1 MFASLNVL
9 KELQKH
15 YETNP
20 KDPLKGIIWHTQGSG
35 KTALTYHLTKLIR
48 DFFSPLN
55 KKTKFYFIVDR
66 LDLLEQAKNE
76 FLKRGLC
83 AHEAEN
89 KEDLSQKLKSS
100 SVFEN
105 PQGNDE
111 IIVVNIQKFKAPNEE
126 KSPNEDL
133 SDSAPKE
140 IVSKTELQEAA
151 KDNHDLQRVFI
162 IDEAHRSYDPKGC
175 FYANLIECDKTAI
188 KIALTGTPL
197 LEDNAQ
203 DKATKNTFGDYLHTY
218 SYAESIKDRHTLK
231 LQLEIIEKSYKEK
244 LQAIYR
250 LLQESIT
257 IEDIEV
263 KKETIFNHER
273 YIKEML
279 FYIIRDLLFFRLGN
293 NDENLKAM
301 VVCFS
306 SKQAKLANLL
316 FNEVQEKV
324 LQENPNL
331 KILKKLQSSL
341 ILHNEQEVKEKIYSF
356 KHEDTDIV
364 FVFNM
369 LLTGFDLPSL
379 KRLYI
384 HRELKDHN
392 LLQALARVNRSYNNM
407 SFGYLIDF
415 VGIKEN
421 YDKTTDDYLKE
432 LNQFNQSDSNIK
444 DNLKDMFAD
453 RKTLEKDIKNAYD
466 DLFNYPIDDIEGMTS
481 AIVSMSEMNELLKV
495 SRAINT
501 LKERYNLIR
510 TSNDEKIL
518 SLKEKMDIEKISK
531 ISSMLH
537 KKAKQLHALKNINEP
552 KNPNDLIVLED
563 LIALLDFKIE
573 FKESKELHF
582 KEREEISAKQKQAK
596 EMLEK
601 IPDQQDKEIQK
612 FYKDFNK
619 DEKEDFFITLTDKR
633 LPKLAYDELLS
644 YLFEKHFN
652 DNDLHLKLDIIFNRI
667 SSNNAELFNTTSTDK
682 TTIALFESISP
693 YVNEESKRANFT
705 RVLLD
710 KLKKFNFKQA
720 FLNLQNQQGYD
731 FFAPIFEYLIKD
743 YNNNSGGKYAEYY
756 TPLSIASIIAKL
768 LIDEPT
774 QSVKIYD
781 PSAGTGTLLM
791 ALAHQIGTD
800 SCTLYA
806 QDISQKSLRMLKL
819 NLILN
824 DLTHSLKNAI
834 EGNTLTNPYH
844 SKECKGKMDYIV
856 SNPPFKLDFS
866 NEHAEISQNK
876 NDFFLGVPNIPK
888 NDKSKMPI
896 YTLFFQHCLNML
908 SNKGKGAIIVPTGFI
923 SAKSGIENKIVRH
936 LVDEKLVYGVVCM
949 PSQVFANT
957 STNVSIIFFQKTP
970 SAKEVV
976 LIDASKLGEEYT
988 ENKNK
993 KTRLRT
999 SDIDLILETFNN
1011 KTPKADFCAL
1021 VSFDEITEKNYSLN
1035 PGQYFI
1041 IEDTSE
1047 KISQAEFENLMQQY
1061 SSELTSLFDES
1072 QSLQQEILETLKGVR
1087 FE

>member
-15 YETNP
+15 YGTNP

-76 FLKRGLC
+76 FSKRGLC
-83 AHEAEN
+83 VHEAEN
-89 KEDLSQKLKSS
+89 KEDLSQKLKNS

-126 KSPNEDL
+126 KAPNEDP
-133 SDSAPKE
+133 SSAPKE
-140 IVSKTELQEAA
+140 IISKTELQEAT
-151 KDNHDLQRVFI
+151 KDSHDLQRVFI

-175 FYANLIECDKTAI
+175 FYANLIECDKTAV

-203 DKATKNTFGDYLHTY
+203 DKATKNTFGNYLHTY

-231 LQLEIIEKSYKEK
+231 LQLESIETSYKEK

-257 IEDIEV
+257 IEDVEV
-263 KKETIFNHER
+263 KKEFIFNDEK
-273 YIKEML
+273 YIKVML
-279 FYIIRDLLFFRLGN
+279 SYIVRDLLEFRRGN

-306 SKQAKLANLL
+306 SAQAKLANLF

-331 KILKKLQSSL
+331 RILRKLQSSL
-341 ILHNEQEVKEKIYSF
+341 ILHDEQEVKEKIYSF
-356 KHEDTDIV
+356 KHGNTDIV

-415 VGIKEN
+415 VGIQEN
-421 YDKTTDDYLKE
+421 FDKTTDDYLKE

-453 RKTLEKDIKNAYD
+453 REVLEKDIKNAYD
-466 DLFNYPIDDIEGMTS
+466 DLFDYPIDDIEGMTS

-495 SRAINT
+495 SHAINT

-510 TSNDEKIL
+510 TSSDEKIL
-518 SLKEKMDIEKISK
+518 SLKEKMDIEKIHK

-582 KEREEISAKQKQAK
+582 KEKEEISAKQKQAK

-601 IPDQQDKEIQK
+601 NPDQQDKEIQK
-612 FYKDFNK
+612 ISKELSKLIQEPLTNHNFDGISHSYSVIISQLKQYKEQTTN
-619 DEKEDFFITLTDKR
+619 
-633 LPKLAYDELLS
+633 LLS
-644 YLFEKHFN
+644 KYNNDRAYVITHKH
-652 DNDLHLKLDIIFNRI
+652 LHDRLMEENISKGIFTLLSALKKALDERI
-667 SSNNAELFNTTSTDK
+667 S
-682 TTIALFESISP
+682 
-693 YVNEESKRANFT
+693 KR
-705 RVLLD
+705 
-710 KLKKFNFKQA
+710 
-720 FLNLQNQQGYD
+720 
-731 FFAPIFEYLIKD
+731 
-743 YNNNSGGKYAEYY
+743 
-756 TPLSIASIIAKL
+756 
-768 LIDEPT
+768 
-774 QSVKIYD
+774 
-781 PSAGTGTLLM
+781 
-791 ALAHQIGTD
+791 
-800 SCTLYA
+800 
-806 QDISQKSLRMLKL
+806 
-819 NLILN
+819 
-824 DLTHSLKNAI
+824 
-834 EGNTLTNPYH
+834 
-844 SKECKGKMDYIV
+844 
-856 SNPPFKLDFS
+856 
-866 NEHAEISQNK
+866 
-876 NDFFLGVPNIPK
+876 
-888 NDKSKMPI
+888 
-896 YTLFFQHCLNML
+896 
-908 SNKGKGAIIVPTGFI
+908 
-923 SAKSGIENKIVRH
+923 
-936 LVDEKLVYGVVCM
+936 
-949 PSQVFANT
+949 
-957 STNVSIIFFQKTP
+957 
-970 SAKEVV
+970 
-976 LIDASKLGEEYT
+976 
-988 ENKNK
+988 
-993 KTRLRT
+993 
-999 SDIDLILETFNN
+999 
-1011 KTPKADFCAL
+1011 
-1021 VSFDEITEKNYSLN
+1021 
-1035 PGQYFI
+1035 
-1041 IEDTSE
+1041 
-1047 KISQAEFENLMQQY
+1047 
-1061 SSELTSLFDES
+1061 
-1072 QSLQQEILETLKGVR
+1072 QEILNEETTLKTAIKIELRDAFKENPLLKR
-1087 FE
+1087 FTKRNRIYRSNPF

>member
-83 AHEAEN
+83 VHEAEN

-100 SVFEN
+100 SVFEG

-126 KSPNEDL
+126 KAPNEDP

-140 IVSKTELQEAA
+140 IISKTELQEAT

-203 DKATKNTFGDYLHTY
+203 DKATKNTFGNYLHTY
-218 SYAESIKDRHTLK
+218 SYTESIKDRHTLK

-244 LQAIYR
+244 LQEIYR

-263 KKETIFNHER
+263 KKGTIFNHEK
-273 YIKEML
+273 YIKAML
-279 FYIIRDLLFFRLGN
+279 YYIIRDLLNFRRVN

-306 SKQAKLANLL
+306 SKQAKLANCL

-331 KILKKLQSSL
+331 RILNKLQSSL
-341 ILHNEQEVKEKIYSF
+341 ILHDEQEVKEKIHSF

-432 LNQFNQSDSNIK
+432 LNRFNQSDSNIK

-453 RKTLEKDIKNAYD
+453 RNILEKDIKNAYD
-466 DLFNYPIDDIEGMTS
+466 DLFNYPIDDIEAMTS
-481 AIVSMSEMNELLKV
+481 AIVSISEMNELLKV
-495 SRAINT
+495 SHAINT

-537 KKAKQLHALKNINEP
+537 QKAKQLHALKNINEP

-573 FKESKELHF
+573 FKERKELRF
-582 KEREEISAKQKQAK
+582 KEQEEISAKQKQAK
-596 EMLEK
+596 EVLEK
-601 IPDQQDKEIQK
+601 IPDKQDKEIQK
-612 FYKDFNK
+612 ISKELSKLIQEPLTNHNFDGISHSYDAIISQLKQHKEQTTNLLNK
-619 DEKEDFFITLTDKR
+619 YNNDRAYVITHKR
-633 LPKLAYDELLS
+633 LHDRLMEENISKGIFTLLS
-644 YLFEKHFN
+644 A
-652 DNDLHLKLDIIFNRI
+652 LKKALDARIFKRQEI
-667 SSNNAELFNTTSTDK
+667 L
-682 TTIALFESISP
+682 
-693 YVNEESKRANFT
+693 NEE
-705 RVLLD
+705 
-710 KLKKFNFKQA
+710 
-720 FLNLQNQQGYD
+720 
-731 FFAPIFEYLIKD
+731 
-743 YNNNSGGKYAEYY
+743 YY
-756 TPLSIASIIAKL
+756 
-768 LIDEPT
+768 
-774 QSVKIYD
+774 
-781 PSAGTGTLLM
+781 
-791 ALAHQIGTD
+791 
-800 SCTLYA
+800 
-806 QDISQKSLRMLKL
+806 
-819 NLILN
+819 
-824 DLTHSLKNAI
+824 LKNAI
-834 EGNTLTNPYH
+834 KAELNDAFKKDPSLKDLE
-844 SKECKGKMDYIV
+844 KEKELIV
-856 SNPPFKLDFS
+856 
-866 NEHAEISQNK
+866 Q
-876 NDFFLGVPNIPK
+876 
-888 NDKSKMPI
+888 
-896 YTLFFQHCLNML
+896 TLFN
-908 SNKGKGAIIVPTGFI
+908 
-923 SAKSGIENKIVRH
+923 
-936 LVDEKLVYGVVCM
+936 
-949 PSQVFANT
+949 
-957 STNVSIIFFQKTP
+957 
-970 SAKEVV
+970 
-976 LIDASKLGEEYT
+976 
-988 ENKNK
+988 
-993 KTRLRT
+993 
-999 SDIDLILETFNN
+999 
-1011 KTPKADFCAL
+1011 
-1021 VSFDEITEKNYSLN
+1021 
-1035 PGQYFI
+1035 
-1041 IEDTSE
+1041 
-1047 KISQAEFENLMQQY
+1047 
-1061 SSELTSLFDES
+1061 ELTQNHHQGNSHA
-1072 QSLQQEILETLKGVR
+1072 Q
-1087 FE
+1087 

>member
-66 LDLLEQAKNE
+66 LDLLEQAKSE

-126 KSPNEDL
+126 KSPNEDP
-133 SDSAPKE
+133 SSAPKE
-140 IVSKTELQEAA
+140 IISKTELQESIQ
-151 KDNHDLQRVFI
+151 NSHDLQRVFI

-203 DKATKNTFGDYLHTY
+203 DKATKNTFGNYLHTY
-218 SYAESIKDRHTLK
+218 SYTESIKDKHTLK
-231 LQLEIIEKSYKEK
+231 LQLESIETSYKEK
-244 LQAIYR
+244 LQEIYR

-263 KKETIFNHER
+263 KKETIFNDEK
-273 YIKEML
+273 YINAML
-279 FYIIRDLLFFRLGN
+279 SYIIRDLLKFRQLHDN
-293 NDENLKAM
+293 ERLKAM

-306 SKQAKLANLL
+306 SKQARLANLL

-331 KILKKLQSSL
+331 RILNKLKSSL
-341 ILHNEQEVKEKIYSF
+341 ILHNEQEVKEKIHSF

-415 VGIKEN
+415 VGIQEN
-421 YDKTTDDYLKE
+421 FDKTTDDYLKE
-432 LNQFNQSDSNIK
+432 LNRFNQSNANSDSNIK
-444 DNLKDMFAD
+444 DIFAD
-453 RKTLEKDIKNAYD
+453 RKILEEDIKNAYD
-466 DLFNYPIDDIEGMTS
+466 DLFNYPIDNIEDMTS
-481 AIVSMSEMNELLKV
+481 TIVSMSAMNELLKV

-518 SLKEKMDIEKISK
+518 SLKEKMDIEKINK

-537 KKAKQLHALKNINEP
+537 KKAKHLHALKNINEP
-552 KNPNDLIVLED
+552 KNPNDLIILED

-573 FKESKELHF
+573 FKERKELRF
-582 KEREEISAKQKQAK
+582 KEQEEISAKQKQAK
-596 EMLEK
+596 EILEK

-612 FYKDFNK
+612 FYKDFSKLLQTPATSQNFEEISHSYDAIISQLK
-619 DEKEDFFITLTDKR
+619 QHKEQTTHLLKKYDNALSYAITHKR
-633 LPKLAYDELLS
+633 LHKRLMEQNIYNPAGIFTLLS
-644 YLFEKHFN
+644 A
-652 DNDLHLKLDIIFNRI
+652 LKSAIDARIFKRQEI
-667 SSNNAELFNTTSTDK
+667 L
-682 TTIALFESISP
+682 
-693 YVNEESKRANFT
+693 NEE
-705 RVLLD
+705 
-710 KLKKFNFKQA
+710 
-720 FLNLQNQQGYD
+720 
-731 FFAPIFEYLIKD
+731 
-743 YNNNSGGKYAEYY
+743 YY
-756 TPLSIASIIAKL
+756 
-768 LIDEPT
+768 
-774 QSVKIYD
+774 
-781 PSAGTGTLLM
+781 
-791 ALAHQIGTD
+791 
-800 SCTLYA
+800 
-806 QDISQKSLRMLKL
+806 
-819 NLILN
+819 
-824 DLTHSLKNAI
+824 LKNAI
-834 EGNTLTNPYH
+834 KIELNDAFKKDPSLKDLE
-844 SKECKGKMDYIV
+844 KEKELI
-856 SNPPFKLDFS
+856 
-866 NEHAEISQNK
+866 IQ
-876 NDFFLGVPNIPK
+876 
-888 NDKSKMPI
+888 
-896 YTLFFQHCLNML
+896 TLFN
-908 SNKGKGAIIVPTGFI
+908 
-923 SAKSGIENKIVRH
+923 
-936 LVDEKLVYGVVCM
+936 
-949 PSQVFANT
+949 
-957 STNVSIIFFQKTP
+957 
-970 SAKEVV
+970 
-976 LIDASKLGEEYT
+976 
-988 ENKNK
+988 
-993 KTRLRT
+993 
-999 SDIDLILETFNN
+999 
-1011 KTPKADFCAL
+1011 
-1021 VSFDEITEKNYSLN
+1021 
-1035 PGQYFI
+1035 
-1041 IEDTSE
+1041 
-1047 KISQAEFENLMQQY
+1047 
-1061 SSELTSLFDES
+1061 ELTQNHHQGNSHA
-1072 QSLQQEILETLKGVR
+1072 
-1087 FE
+1087 

>member
-1 MFASLNVL
+1 ENHQNHQNHRSLEEIQKRVLKEFNLKDTDTLESPKDTPTNSLLTSFCSHKRLCFILKYGISFLKEKSEFKKHLWRYAQMFASLNVL

-15 YETNP
+15 YRTDLNP

-35 KTALTYHLTKLIR
+35 KTALTYHLTKLIK

-83 AHEAEN
+83 VHEAEN

-126 KSPNEDL
+126 KAPNEDL
-133 SDSAPKE
+133 SNSAPKE
-140 IVSKTELQEAA
+140 IISKTELQEAT

-175 FYANLIECDKTAI
+175 FYANLIECDKTAV

-203 DKATKNTFGDYLHTY
+203 DKATRNTFGNYLHTY
-218 SYAESIKDRHTLK
+218 SYTESIKDRHTLK

-244 LQAIYR
+244 LQKIYR

-279 FYIIRDLLFFRLGN
+279 FYIIRDLLNFRRVN

-306 SKQAKLANLL
+306 SAQAKLANLL

-331 KILKKLQSSL
+331 KILNKLQSSL
-341 ILHNEQEVKEKIYSF
+341 ILHDEQEVKEKIYSF
-356 KHEDTDIV
+356 KHGNTDIV

-415 VGIKEN
+415 VGIQEN
-421 YDKTTDDYLKE
+421 FDKTTDDYLKE
-432 LNQFNQSDSNIK
+432 LNRFNQSDSNIK

-453 RKTLEKDIKNAYD
+453 RNILEKDIKNAYD
-466 DLFNYPIDDIEGMTS
+466 DLFNYPIDDIEAMTS
-481 AIVSMSEMNELLKV
+481 AIVSISEMSELLKV

-518 SLKEKMDIEKISK
+518 SLKEKIDIEKISK

-552 KNPNDLIVLED
+552 KNPNDLMILED

-573 FKESKELHF
+573 FKECKELHF
-582 KEREEISAKQKQAK
+582 KEKEEISAKYKQAK

-601 IPDQQDKEIQK
+601 IPDKQDKEIQK
-612 FYKDFNK
+612 ISKELSKLLQEPLTNDNFDGISHSYDAIISQLKQHKEQTTHLLNK
-619 DEKEDFFITLTDKR
+619 
-633 LPKLAYDELLS
+633 Y
-644 YLFEKHFN
+644 
-652 DNDLHLKLDIIFNRI
+652 DNDLSYAITHKRLHKRLMEENISKGIFTLLIALKKALDERI
-667 SSNNAELFNTTSTDK
+667 S
-682 TTIALFESISP
+682 
-693 YVNEESKRANFT
+693 KR
-705 RVLLD
+705 
-710 KLKKFNFKQA
+710 
-720 FLNLQNQQGYD
+720 
-731 FFAPIFEYLIKD
+731 
-743 YNNNSGGKYAEYY
+743 
-756 TPLSIASIIAKL
+756 
-768 LIDEPT
+768 
-774 QSVKIYD
+774 
-781 PSAGTGTLLM
+781 
-791 ALAHQIGTD
+791 
-800 SCTLYA
+800 
-806 QDISQKSLRMLKL
+806 
-819 NLILN
+819 
-824 DLTHSLKNAI
+824 
-834 EGNTLTNPYH
+834 
-844 SKECKGKMDYIV
+844 
-856 SNPPFKLDFS
+856 
-866 NEHAEISQNK
+866 
-876 NDFFLGVPNIPK
+876 
-888 NDKSKMPI
+888 
-896 YTLFFQHCLNML
+896 
-908 SNKGKGAIIVPTGFI
+908 
-923 SAKSGIENKIVRH
+923 
-936 LVDEKLVYGVVCM
+936 
-949 PSQVFANT
+949 
-957 STNVSIIFFQKTP
+957 
-970 SAKEVV
+970 
-976 LIDASKLGEEYT
+976 
-988 ENKNK
+988 
-993 KTRLRT
+993 
-999 SDIDLILETFNN
+999 
-1011 KTPKADFCAL
+1011 
-1021 VSFDEITEKNYSLN
+1021 
-1035 PGQYFI
+1035 
-1041 IEDTSE
+1041 
-1047 KISQAEFENLMQQY
+1047 
-1061 SSELTSLFDES
+1061 
-1072 QSLQQEILETLKGVR
+1072 QEILNEETTLKTAIKAELRNAFKENPSLKDLEKEKEFIAQTLFNELTQNHHQGNLHA
-1087 FE
+1087 

>member
-1 MFASLNVL
+1 ENHQNHRSLEEIQKRVLNEFNLKDTDTPKSSEDTPTNPLLTSFCSHKRLCFILKYGISFLQEKSEFKKHIWRYAQMFASLNVL

-83 AHEAEN
+83 VHEAEN
-89 KEDLSQKLKSS
+89 KEDLSQKLRNS
-100 SVFEN
+100 SVFEG

-111 IIVVNIQKFKAPNEE
+111 IIVVNIQKFKSPNEE
-126 KSPNEDL
+126 KAPNEDP
-133 SDSAPKE
+133 SNSAPKE
-140 IVSKTELQEAA
+140 IVSKTELQESIQ
-151 KDNHDLQRVFI
+151 NSRNLQRVFI

-175 FYANLIECDKTAI
+175 FCANLIECDKTAV

-203 DKATKNTFGDYLHTY
+203 DKATKNTFGNYLHTY
-218 SYAESIKDRHTLK
+218 SYAESIKDRHTLE

-279 FYIIRDLLFFRLGN
+279 YYIIRDLLNFRRVN

-306 SKQAKLANLL
+306 SAQAKLANLF

-331 KILKKLQSSL
+331 RILRKLQSSL
-341 ILHNEQEVKEKIYSF
+341 ILHDEQEVKEKIYSF

-369 LLTGFDLPSL
+369 LLTGFDLPNL

-466 DLFNYPIDDIEGMTS
+466 DLFNYPIDDIEAMTS
-481 AIVSMSEMNELLKV
+481 AIVNISTMNELVKV

-510 TSNDEKIL
+510 TSSDKKIL

-563 LIALLDFKIE
+563 LIALLDFKIK
-573 FKESKELHF
+573 FKESKELRF
-582 KEREEISAKQKQAK
+582 KEKEEISAKYKQAK

-601 IPDQQDKEIQK
+601 IPDKQDKEIQK
-612 FYKDFNK
+612 ISKELSKLIQEPLTNHNFDGISHSYSAIISQLKQHKDQTTNLLNK
-619 DEKEDFFITLTDKR
+619 YNNDRAYVITHKR
-633 LPKLAYDELLS
+633 LHNRLMEENISKGIFTLLS
-644 YLFEKHFN
+644 A
-652 DNDLHLKLDIIFNRI
+652 LKKALDERI
-667 SSNNAELFNTTSTDK
+667 S
-682 TTIALFESISP
+682 
-693 YVNEESKRANFT
+693 KR
-705 RVLLD
+705 
-710 KLKKFNFKQA
+710 
-720 FLNLQNQQGYD
+720 
-731 FFAPIFEYLIKD
+731 
-743 YNNNSGGKYAEYY
+743 
-756 TPLSIASIIAKL
+756 
-768 LIDEPT
+768 
-774 QSVKIYD
+774 
-781 PSAGTGTLLM
+781 
-791 ALAHQIGTD
+791 
-800 SCTLYA
+800 
-806 QDISQKSLRMLKL
+806 
-819 NLILN
+819 
-824 DLTHSLKNAI
+824 
-834 EGNTLTNPYH
+834 
-844 SKECKGKMDYIV
+844 
-856 SNPPFKLDFS
+856 
-866 NEHAEISQNK
+866 
-876 NDFFLGVPNIPK
+876 
-888 NDKSKMPI
+888 
-896 YTLFFQHCLNML
+896 
-908 SNKGKGAIIVPTGFI
+908 
-923 SAKSGIENKIVRH
+923 
-936 LVDEKLVYGVVCM
+936 
-949 PSQVFANT
+949 
-957 STNVSIIFFQKTP
+957 
-970 SAKEVV
+970 
-976 LIDASKLGEEYT
+976 
-988 ENKNK
+988 
-993 KTRLRT
+993 
-999 SDIDLILETFNN
+999 
-1011 KTPKADFCAL
+1011 
-1021 VSFDEITEKNYSLN
+1021 
-1035 PGQYFI
+1035 
-1041 IEDTSE
+1041 
-1047 KISQAEFENLMQQY
+1047 
-1061 SSELTSLFDES
+1061 
-1072 QSLQQEILETLKGVR
+1072 QEILNEEDTLKTAIKIELRNAFNKNPSLKDLQKEKEFITQTLFNELTQNHHQGNLHA
-1087 FE
+1087 

>member
-1 MFASLNVL
+1 MFAILNVL

-76 FLKRGLC
+76 FSKRGLC
-83 AHEAEN
+83 VHEAEN
-89 KEDLSQKLKSS
+89 KEDLSQKLKNSR
-100 SVFEN
+100 VFEGS
-105 PQGNDE
+105 QGNDE

-126 KSPNEDL
+126 KAPNEDP
-133 SDSAPKE
+133 SDSMPKE
-140 IVSKTELQEAA
+140 IISKTELQEAA
-151 KDNHDLQRVFI
+151 KDSHDLQRVFI

-175 FYANLIECDKTAI
+175 FYANLIECDKTAV

-203 DKATKNTFGDYLHTY
+203 DKATKKTFGNYLHTY

-279 FYIIRDLLFFRLGN
+279 YYIIRDLLFFRLGN

-306 SKQAKLANLL
+306 SPQAKLANLL

-331 KILKKLQSSL
+331 RILKKLQSSL
-341 ILHNEQEVKEKIYSF
+341 ILHDEQEVKEKIYSF
-356 KHEDTDIV
+356 KHKDTDIV

-432 LNQFNQSDSNIK
+432 LNQFNQSDFNIK

-453 RKTLEKDIKNAYD
+453 REVLEKDIKNAYD
-466 DLFNYPIDDIEGMTS
+466 DLFDYPIDDVEGMTS
-481 AIVSMSEMNELLKV
+481 AIVSISGMNELLKV
-495 SRAINT
+495 SHAINT

-510 TSNDEKIL
+510 TSSDEKIL
-518 SLKEKMDIEKISK
+518 SLKEKMDIEKIHK
-531 ISSMLH
+531 ISSMLG

-573 FKESKELHF
+573 FKERKELRF
-582 KEREEISAKQKQAK
+582 KEKEEISTKYKQAK

-612 FYKDFNK
+612 IYKELSKLIQEPLTNHNFDGISHSYSAIISQLEQHKEQTTNLLNK
-619 DEKEDFFITLTDKR
+619 YNNDRAYVITHKR
-633 LPKLAYDELLS
+633 LHNRLMEENISKGIFTLLS
-644 YLFEKHFN
+644 
-652 DNDLHLKLDIIFNRI
+652 
-667 SSNNAELFNTTSTDK
+667 T
-682 TTIALFESISP
+682 
-693 YVNEESKRANFT
+693 
-705 RVLLD
+705 
-710 KLKKFNFKQA
+710 LKKALDARIFK
-720 FLNLQNQQGYD
+720 
-731 FFAPIFEYLIKD
+731 
-743 YNNNSGGKYAEYY
+743 
-756 TPLSIASIIAKL
+756 
-768 LIDEPT
+768 
-774 QSVKIYD
+774 
-781 PSAGTGTLLM
+781 
-791 ALAHQIGTD
+791 
-800 SCTLYA
+800 
-806 QDISQKSLRMLKL
+806 R
-819 NLILN
+819 
-824 DLTHSLKNAI
+824 
-834 EGNTLTNPYH
+834 
-844 SKECKGKMDYIV
+844 
-856 SNPPFKLDFS
+856 
-866 NEHAEISQNK
+866 
-876 NDFFLGVPNIPK
+876 
-888 NDKSKMPI
+888 
-896 YTLFFQHCLNML
+896 
-908 SNKGKGAIIVPTGFI
+908 
-923 SAKSGIENKIVRH
+923 
-936 LVDEKLVYGVVCM
+936 
-949 PSQVFANT
+949 
-957 STNVSIIFFQKTP
+957 
-970 SAKEVV
+970 
-976 LIDASKLGEEYT
+976 
-988 ENKNK
+988 
-993 KTRLRT
+993 
-999 SDIDLILETFNN
+999 
-1011 KTPKADFCAL
+1011 
-1021 VSFDEITEKNYSLN
+1021 
-1035 PGQYFI
+1035 
-1041 IEDTSE
+1041 
-1047 KISQAEFENLMQQY
+1047 
-1061 SSELTSLFDES
+1061 
-1072 QSLQQEILETLKGVR
+1072 QEILNEEDTLKTAIKVELRDAFKENPSLKDLQKEEKFIAQTLFNELTQNHHQGNLNA
-1087 FE
+1087 

>member
-1 MFASLNVL
+1 ITPPPPENDQSHQNYQNHRSLEEIQKRVLKEFNLKDTDTPKSPKDTPTNSLLTSFCSHKRLCFILKYGISFLKEKSEFKKHIWRYAQMFASLNVL

-48 DFFSPLN
+48 DFFSQSNLN

-76 FLKRGLC
+76 FSKRGLC
-83 AHEAEN
+83 VHEAEN
-89 KEDLSQKLKSS
+89 KEDLSQKLKNSR
-100 SVFEN
+100 VFEG

-126 KSPNEDL
+126 KAPNEDP
-133 SDSAPKE
+133 SSAPKE
-140 IVSKTELQEAA
+140 IISKTELQEAT

-203 DKATKNTFGDYLHTY
+203 DKATKKTFGNYLHTY

-244 LQAIYR
+244 LQEIYR

-257 IEDIEV
+257 IEDTEI
-263 KKETIFNHER
+263 KKEFIFNDEK

-279 FYIIRDLLFFRLGN
+279 YYIIRDLLFFRLGN

-306 SKQAKLANLL
+306 SDQAKLANLF

-331 KILKKLQSSL
+331 RILKKLQSSL
-341 ILHNEQEVKEKIYSF
+341 ILHDEQEVKEKIYSF
-356 KHEDTDIV
+356 KHENTDIV

-369 LLTGFDLPSL
+369 LLTGFDLPNL

-392 LLQALARVNRSYNNM
+392 LLQALARVNRSYKNM

-453 RKTLEKDIKNAYD
+453 RKVLEKDIKNAYD
-466 DLFNYPIDDIEGMTS
+466 DLFNYPINDIEAMTS
-481 AIVSMSEMNELLKV
+481 AIVGISGMNELLKV
-495 SRAINT
+495 SHAINT

-531 ISSMLH
+531 ISSMLS

-573 FKESKELHF
+573 FKESKELRF
-582 KEREEISAKQKQAK
+582 KEKEEISAKYKQAK

-601 IPDQQDKEIQK
+601 IPDKQDKEVQKISKDLSKLIQEPLTNHNFDGISHSYSVIISQLQQHK
-612 FYKDFNK
+612 EQTTNLLNK
-619 DEKEDFFITLTDKR
+619 YNNDRAYVITHKR
-633 LPKLAYDELLS
+633 LHNRFMEENISKGIFTLLS
-644 YLFEKHFN
+644 A
-652 DNDLHLKLDIIFNRI
+652 LKKALDERI
-667 SSNNAELFNTTSTDK
+667 S
-682 TTIALFESISP
+682 
-693 YVNEESKRANFT
+693 KR
-705 RVLLD
+705 
-710 KLKKFNFKQA
+710 
-720 FLNLQNQQGYD
+720 
-731 FFAPIFEYLIKD
+731 
-743 YNNNSGGKYAEYY
+743 
-756 TPLSIASIIAKL
+756 
-768 LIDEPT
+768 
-774 QSVKIYD
+774 
-781 PSAGTGTLLM
+781 
-791 ALAHQIGTD
+791 
-800 SCTLYA
+800 
-806 QDISQKSLRMLKL
+806 
-819 NLILN
+819 
-824 DLTHSLKNAI
+824 
-834 EGNTLTNPYH
+834 
-844 SKECKGKMDYIV
+844 
-856 SNPPFKLDFS
+856 
-866 NEHAEISQNK
+866 
-876 NDFFLGVPNIPK
+876 
-888 NDKSKMPI
+888 
-896 YTLFFQHCLNML
+896 
-908 SNKGKGAIIVPTGFI
+908 
-923 SAKSGIENKIVRH
+923 
-936 LVDEKLVYGVVCM
+936 
-949 PSQVFANT
+949 
-957 STNVSIIFFQKTP
+957 
-970 SAKEVV
+970 
-976 LIDASKLGEEYT
+976 
-988 ENKNK
+988 
-993 KTRLRT
+993 
-999 SDIDLILETFNN
+999 
-1011 KTPKADFCAL
+1011 
-1021 VSFDEITEKNYSLN
+1021 
-1035 PGQYFI
+1035 
-1041 IEDTSE
+1041 
-1047 KISQAEFENLMQQY
+1047 
-1061 SSELTSLFDES
+1061 
-1072 QSLQQEILETLKGVR
+1072 QEILNEETTLKTAIKVELRDAFKEYPSLKDLQKETEFITQTLFNELTQNHHQGNLNA
-1087 FE
+1087 

>member
-66 LDLLEQAKNE
+66 LDLLEQAKSE
-76 FLKRGLC
+76 FSKRGLC
-83 AHEAEN
+83 VHEAKD

-100 SVFEN
+100 SVFDGH
-105 PQGNDE
+105 QGNDE

-126 KSPNEDL
+126 KAPNEDP
-133 SDSAPKE
+133 SNSAPKE
-140 IVSKTELQEAA
+140 IVSKTELQEAT
-151 KDNHDLQRVFI
+151 KDSHDLQRVFI

-203 DKATKNTFGDYLHTY
+203 DKATKKTFGNYLHTY
-218 SYAESIKDRHTLK
+218 SCAESIKDRHTLK

-244 LQAIYR
+244 LQAIFR

-257 IEDIEV
+257 IENTEV

-273 YIKEML
+273 YIKAML
-279 FYIIRDLLFFRLGN
+279 YYIIRDLLNFRRVN

-306 SKQAKLANLL
+306 SAQAKLANLL

-331 KILKKLQSSL
+331 RILNKLQSSL
-341 ILHNEQEVKEKIYSF
+341 ILHDEQEVKEKIYSF
-356 KHEDTDIV
+356 KHENTDIV

-392 LLQALARVNRSYNNM
+392 LLQALARVNRPYHNM

-453 RKTLEKDIKNAYD
+453 RKVLEKDIKNAYD
-466 DLFNYPIDDIEGMTS
+466 DLFNYPIDDVEAMTS
-481 AIVSMSEMNELLKV
+481 AIVNISAMNELLKV

-510 TSNDEKIL
+510 ASNDEKIL

-531 ISSMLH
+531 ISSMLG

-552 KNPNDLIVLED
+552 KNPNDLMILED

-582 KEREEISAKQKQAK
+582 KEQEEISAKYKQAK
-596 EMLEK
+596 EILEK
-601 IPDQQDKEIQK
+601 IPDKQDKEIQK
-612 FYKDFNK
+612 IS
-619 DEKEDFFITLTDKR
+619 KELSKLIQEPLTNDNFDGISHSYSAIISQLQQHK
-633 LPKLAYDELLS
+633 EQTTNLLS
-644 YLFEKHFN
+644 KY
-652 DNDLHLKLDIIFNRI
+652 DNDLSYAITHKRLHNRLMEENISKGIF
-667 SSNNAELFNTTSTDK
+667 T
-682 TTIALFESISP
+682 
-693 YVNEESKRANFT
+693 
-705 RVLLD
+705 LLSA
-710 KLKKFNFKQA
+710 LKKALDERIFK
-720 FLNLQNQQGYD
+720 
-731 FFAPIFEYLIKD
+731 
-743 YNNNSGGKYAEYY
+743 
-756 TPLSIASIIAKL
+756 
-768 LIDEPT
+768 
-774 QSVKIYD
+774 
-781 PSAGTGTLLM
+781 
-791 ALAHQIGTD
+791 
-800 SCTLYA
+800 
-806 QDISQKSLRMLKL
+806 R
-819 NLILN
+819 
-824 DLTHSLKNAI
+824 
-834 EGNTLTNPYH
+834 
-844 SKECKGKMDYIV
+844 
-856 SNPPFKLDFS
+856 
-866 NEHAEISQNK
+866 
-876 NDFFLGVPNIPK
+876 
-888 NDKSKMPI
+888 
-896 YTLFFQHCLNML
+896 
-908 SNKGKGAIIVPTGFI
+908 
-923 SAKSGIENKIVRH
+923 
-936 LVDEKLVYGVVCM
+936 
-949 PSQVFANT
+949 
-957 STNVSIIFFQKTP
+957 
-970 SAKEVV
+970 
-976 LIDASKLGEEYT
+976 
-988 ENKNK
+988 
-993 KTRLRT
+993 
-999 SDIDLILETFNN
+999 
-1011 KTPKADFCAL
+1011 
-1021 VSFDEITEKNYSLN
+1021 
-1035 PGQYFI
+1035 
-1041 IEDTSE
+1041 
-1047 KISQAEFENLMQQY
+1047 
-1061 SSELTSLFDES
+1061 
-1072 QSLQQEILETLKGVR
+1072 QEILNEETTLKTAIKVELRDAFKEYPLLKDLKKETEFITQTLFNELTQNHHQGNLNA
-1087 FE
+1087 

>member
-83 AHEAEN
+83 VHEAEN
-89 KEDLSQKLKSS
+89 KEHLSQKLKSS

-111 IIVVNIQKFKAPNEE
+111 IIVVNIQKFKAPNEDP
-126 KSPNEDL
+126 S
-133 SDSAPKE
+133 SAPKE
-140 IVSKTELQEAA
+140 IISKTELQEAT
-151 KDNHDLQRVFI
+151 KDSHDLQRVFI

-203 DKATKNTFGDYLHTY
+203 DKATKNTFGNYLHTY
-218 SYAESIKDRHTLK
+218 SYTESIKDGHTLK
-231 LQLEIIEKSYKEK
+231 LQLESIETSYKEK
-244 LQAIYR
+244 LQEIYR

-263 KKETIFNHER
+263 KKEFIFNHER

-279 FYIIRDLLFFRLGN
+279 YYIIRDLLNFRRGN
-293 NDENLKAM
+293 NDEHLKAM

-306 SKQAKLANLL
+306 SAQAKLANCL

-341 ILHNEQEVKEKIYSF
+341 ILHDEQEVKEKIYSF

-369 LLTGFDLPSL
+369 LLTGFDLPNL

-432 LNQFNQSDSNIK
+432 LNRFNQSDSNIK

-453 RKTLEKDIKNAYD
+453 RETLEKDIKNAYN
-466 DLFNYPIDDIEGMTS
+466 DLFNYPIDNIEGMTS
-481 AIVSMSEMNELLKV
+481 AIVNISRMNELLKV
-495 SRAINT
+495 SYAINT

-531 ISSMLH
+531 ISSMLY
-537 KKAKQLHALKNINEP
+537 KKAKHLHALKNINEP
-552 KNPNDLIVLED
+552 KNPNDLIILED

-573 FKESKELHF
+573 FKESKELRF
-582 KEREEISAKQKQAK
+582 KEKEEISAKYKQAK

-601 IPDQQDKEIQK
+601 IPDKQDKEIQK
-612 FYKDFNK
+612 FYKDFSKLLQTPATSQNFEEISHSYDAIISQLKQHDQQTTNLLNK
-619 DEKEDFFITLTDKR
+619 YGDNALAYAITHKR
-633 LPKLAYDELLS
+633 LHKRLMEENISDPVGIFTILSALKSAIDE
-644 YLFEKHFN
+644 H
-652 DNDLHLKLDIIFNRI
+652 I
-667 SSNNAELFNTTSTDK
+667 
-682 TTIALFESISP
+682 
-693 YVNEESKRANFT
+693 SKRQEN
-705 RVLLD
+705 
-710 KLKKFNFKQA
+710 
-720 FLNLQNQQGYD
+720 
-731 FFAPIFEYLIKD
+731 
-743 YNNNSGGKYAEYY
+743 
-756 TPLSIASIIAKL
+756 
-768 LIDEPT
+768 
-774 QSVKIYD
+774 
-781 PSAGTGTLLM
+781 
-791 ALAHQIGTD
+791 
-800 SCTLYA
+800 
-806 QDISQKSLRMLKL
+806 
-819 NLILN
+819 LN
-824 DLTHSLKNAI
+824 DENFLKAAIKEELKNAFK
-834 EGNTLTNPYH
+834 ENP
-844 SKECKGKMDYIV
+844 SLKDLEKEKEFI
-856 SNPPFKLDFS
+856 
-866 NEHAEISQNK
+866 AQ
-876 NDFFLGVPNIPK
+876 
-888 NDKSKMPI
+888 
-896 YTLFFQHCLNML
+896 TLFN
-908 SNKGKGAIIVPTGFI
+908 
-923 SAKSGIENKIVRH
+923 
-936 LVDEKLVYGVVCM
+936 
-949 PSQVFANT
+949 
-957 STNVSIIFFQKTP
+957 
-970 SAKEVV
+970 
-976 LIDASKLGEEYT
+976 
-988 ENKNK
+988 
-993 KTRLRT
+993 
-999 SDIDLILETFNN
+999 
-1011 KTPKADFCAL
+1011 
-1021 VSFDEITEKNYSLN
+1021 
-1035 PGQYFI
+1035 
-1041 IEDTSE
+1041 
-1047 KISQAEFENLMQQY
+1047 
-1061 SSELTSLFDES
+1061 ELTQNHHQGNLHA
-1072 QSLQQEILETLKGVR
+1072 
-1087 FE
+1087 

>member
-48 DFFSPLN
+48 DFFSQSNLN

-76 FLKRGLC
+76 FSKRGLC
-83 AHEAEN
+83 VHEAEN
-89 KEDLSQKLKSS
+89 KEDLSQKLKNSR
-100 SVFEN
+100 VFEG

-111 IIVVNIQKFKAPNEE
+111 IIVVNIQKFKSPNEE
-126 KSPNEDL
+126 KAPNEDP
-133 SDSAPKE
+133 SSAPKE
-140 IVSKTELQEAA
+140 IISKTELQEAT
-151 KDNHDLQRVFI
+151 KDSHDLQRVFI

-175 FYANLIECDKTAI
+175 FYANLIECDKTAV

-203 DKATKNTFGDYLHTY
+203 DKATKKTFGGYLHTY

-263 KKETIFNHER
+263 KKEPIFNHER

-279 FYIIRDLLFFRLGN
+279 SYIIRDLLNFRRVN

-306 SKQAKLANLL
+306 STQAKLSNRL

-331 KILKKLQSSL
+331 RILKKLQSSL
-341 ILHNEQEVKEKIYSF
+341 ILHDEKEVEKSIDSF

-369 LLTGFDLPSL
+369 LLTGFDLPNL

-392 LLQALARVNRSYNNM
+392 LLQALARVNRPYNNM

-432 LNQFNQSDSNIK
+432 LNQFNQSDFNIK

-453 RKTLEKDIKNAYD
+453 REVLEKDIKNAYD
-466 DLFNYPIDDIEGMTS
+466 DLFNYPIDDIENMTS
-481 AIVSMSEMNELLKV
+481 AIVSISGMNELLKV
-495 SRAINT
+495 SHAINT

-518 SLKEKMDIEKISK
+518 SLKEKIDIEKISK
-531 ISSMLH
+531 ISSMLS

-552 KNPNDLIVLED
+552 KNPNDLIILED

-573 FKESKELHF
+573 FKESKELRF
-582 KEREEISAKQKQAK
+582 KEKEEISAKYKQAK

-601 IPDQQDKEIQK
+601 IPDKQDKEVQKISKELSRLIQEPLTNDNFDGISHSYSVIISQLK
-612 FYKDFNK
+612 QHKDQTTNLLNK
-619 DEKEDFFITLTDKR
+619 YNNDRAYVITHKR
-633 LPKLAYDELLS
+633 LHNRLMEENISKGIFTLLS
-644 YLFEKHFN
+644 
-652 DNDLHLKLDIIFNRI
+652 
-667 SSNNAELFNTTSTDK
+667 A
-682 TTIALFESISP
+682 
-693 YVNEESKRANFT
+693 
-705 RVLLD
+705 
-710 KLKKFNFKQA
+710 LKKA
-720 FLNLQNQQGYD
+720 
-731 FFAPIFEYLIKD
+731 
-743 YNNNSGGKYAEYY
+743 
-756 TPLSIASIIAKL
+756 
-768 LIDEPT
+768 
-774 QSVKIYD
+774 
-781 PSAGTGTLLM
+781 
-791 ALAHQIGTD
+791 
-800 SCTLYA
+800 
-806 QDISQKSLRMLKL
+806 
-819 NLILN
+819 
-824 DLTHSLKNAI
+824 
-834 EGNTLTNPYH
+834 
-844 SKECKGKMDYIV
+844 
-856 SNPPFKLDFS
+856 
-866 NEHAEISQNK
+866 
-876 NDFFLGVPNIPK
+876 
-888 NDKSKMPI
+888 
-896 YTLFFQHCLNML
+896 
-908 SNKGKGAIIVPTGFI
+908 
-923 SAKSGIENKIVRH
+923 
-936 LVDEKLVYGVVCM
+936 
-949 PSQVFANT
+949 
-957 STNVSIIFFQKTP
+957 
-970 SAKEVV
+970 
-976 LIDASKLGEEYT
+976 IDARIFK
-988 ENKNK
+988 
-993 KTRLRT
+993 R
-999 SDIDLILETFNN
+999 
-1011 KTPKADFCAL
+1011 
-1021 VSFDEITEKNYSLN
+1021 
-1035 PGQYFI
+1035 
-1041 IEDTSE
+1041 
-1047 KISQAEFENLMQQY
+1047 
-1061 SSELTSLFDES
+1061 
-1072 QSLQQEILETLKGVR
+1072 QEILNEEDTLKTAIKVELRDAFNKNPSLKDLQKEEKFIAQTLFNELTQNHHQGNLNA
-1087 FE
+1087 

>member
-1 MFASLNVL
+1 MDYYRILVAVCSPPPPENDENHQNHQNHRSLEEIQKCVLKEFNLKNTDTPKSPKDTPTNSLLTSFCSHKRLCFILKYGISFLQEKSEFKKHLWRYAQMFASLNVL

-83 AHEAEN
+83 VHEAEN
-89 KEDLSQKLKSS
+89 KEDLSQKLKNS
-100 SVFEN
+100 SVFEG

-126 KSPNEDL
+126 KDPNEDP
-133 SDSAPKE
+133 SSAPKE
-140 IVSKTELQEAA
+140 IISKIELQEAT

-203 DKATKNTFGDYLHTY
+203 DKATKNTFGNYLHTY

-263 KKETIFNHER
+263 KKERIFNHEK
-273 YIKEML
+273 YIKAML
-279 FYIIRDLLFFRLGN
+279 YYIIRDLLNFRRVN

-301 VVCFS
+301 VICFS
-306 SKQAKLANLL
+306 NAQARLANLF

-331 KILKKLQSSL
+331 RILRKLQSSL
-341 ILHNEQEVKEKIYSF
+341 ILHDEQEVKEKIYSF
-356 KHEDTDIV
+356 KHKDTDIV

-453 RKTLEKDIKNAYD
+453 RKTLEKDIKNAYN
-466 DLFNYPIDDIEGMTS
+466 DLFNYPIDDIEAMTS
-481 AIVSMSEMNELLKV
+481 TIVNISKMSELLKV
-495 SRAINT
+495 SQAINT

-510 TSNDEKIL
+510 TSSDEKIL
-518 SLKEKMDIEKISK
+518 SLKEKIDIEKISK

-552 KNPNDLIVLED
+552 KNPNDLMILED

-573 FKESKELHF
+573 FKEREELHF
-582 KEREEISAKQKQAK
+582 KEKEEITTKQKQAK
-596 EMLEK
+596 EILEK

-612 FYKDFNK
+612 FYKDFSKLLQTPATSQNFEEISHSYDAIISQLKQHKEQTTNLLNK
-619 DEKEDFFITLTDKR
+619 YNNDRAYVITHKR
-633 LPKLAYDELLS
+633 LHDRLMEENISKGIFTLLS
-644 YLFEKHFN
+644 A
-652 DNDLHLKLDIIFNRI
+652 LKKALDARI
-667 SSNNAELFNTTSTDK
+667 SKRQEIL
-682 TTIALFESISP
+682 
-693 YVNEESKRANFT
+693 NEE
-705 RVLLD
+705 
-710 KLKKFNFKQA
+710 
-720 FLNLQNQQGYD
+720 
-731 FFAPIFEYLIKD
+731 
-743 YNNNSGGKYAEYY
+743 Y
-756 TPLSIASIIAKL
+756 T
-768 LIDEPT
+768 
-774 QSVKIYD
+774 
-781 PSAGTGTLLM
+781 
-791 ALAHQIGTD
+791 
-800 SCTLYA
+800 
-806 QDISQKSLRMLKL
+806 
-819 NLILN
+819 
-824 DLTHSLKNAI
+824 LKNAI
-834 EGNTLTNPYH
+834 KVELR
-844 SKECKGKMDYIV
+844 DA
-856 SNPPFKLDFS
+856 F
-866 NEHAEISQNK
+866 NK
-876 NDFFLGVPNIPK
+876 NPSLKDLQKEKEFITQ
-888 NDKSKMPI
+888 
-896 YTLFFQHCLNML
+896 TLFN
-908 SNKGKGAIIVPTGFI
+908 
-923 SAKSGIENKIVRH
+923 E
-936 LVDEKLVYGVVCM
+936 
-949 PSQVFANT
+949 
-957 STNVSIIFFQKTP
+957 
-970 SAKEVV
+970 
-976 LIDASKLGEEYT
+976 
-988 ENKNK
+988 
-993 KTRLRT
+993 
-999 SDIDLILETFNN
+999 
-1011 KTPKADFCAL
+1011 
-1021 VSFDEITEKNYSLN
+1021 
-1035 PGQYFI
+1035 
-1041 IEDTSE
+1041 
-1047 KISQAEFENLMQQY
+1047 LMQNHHQGN
-1061 SSELTSLFDES
+1061 LNA
-1072 QSLQQEILETLKGVR
+1072 Q
-1087 FE
+1087 

>member
-15 YETNP
+15 YATNP

-35 KTALTYHLTKLIR
+35 KTALTYHLTKLIK

-76 FLKRGLC
+76 FLKRGLQV
-83 AHEAEN
+83 HEAEN

-105 PQGNDE
+105 SQGNDE

-126 KSPNEDL
+126 KAPNEDP
-133 SDSAPKE
+133 SNSAPKE
-140 IVSKTELQEAA
+140 IISKTELQESIQ
-151 KDNHDLQRVFI
+151 NSHNLQRVFI

-175 FYANLIECDKTAI
+175 FYANLIECDKTAV

-203 DKATKNTFGDYLHTY
+203 DKATKNTFGNYLHTY

-244 LQAIYR
+244 LQKIYR

-263 KKETIFNHER
+263 KKEFIFNHER

-279 FYIIRDLLFFRLGN
+279 YYIIRDLLNFRRVN

-306 SKQAKLANLL
+306 STQARLANLL

-331 KILKKLQSSL
+331 RILKKLQSSL
-341 ILHNEQEVKEKIYSF
+341 ILHDEQEVKEKIYSF

-369 LLTGFDLPSL
+369 LLTGFDLPNL

-392 LLQALARVNRSYNNM
+392 LLQALARVNRSYKNM

-432 LNQFNQSDSNIK
+432 LNQFNQGDSNIK

-453 RKTLEKDIKNAYD
+453 RKVLEKDIKNAYD
-466 DLFNYPIDDIEGMTS
+466 DLFNYPIDDIEAMTS
-481 AIVSMSEMNELLKV
+481 AIVNISKMNELLKV
-495 SRAINT
+495 SHAINT

-510 TSNDEKIL
+510 TSSDEKIL
-518 SLKEKMDIEKISK
+518 SLKEKIDIEKISK

-552 KNPNDLIVLED
+552 KNPNDLIILED

-573 FKESKELHF
+573 FKESKELRF
-582 KEREEISAKQKQAK
+582 KEKEEISAKYKQAK

-601 IPDQQDKEIQK
+601 IPDKQDKEVQKISKELSKLIQEPLTNHNFDGISHSYSVIISQLK
-612 FYKDFNK
+612 QH
-619 DEKEDFFITLTDKR
+619 KEQTTN
-633 LPKLAYDELLS
+633 LLS
-644 YLFEKHFN
+644 KY
-652 DNDLHLKLDIIFNRI
+652 DNDLSYVITHKRLRNRLMEENISKGIFTLLSALKKALDARI
-667 SSNNAELFNTTSTDK
+667 S
-682 TTIALFESISP
+682 
-693 YVNEESKRANFT
+693 KR
-705 RVLLD
+705 
-710 KLKKFNFKQA
+710 Q
-720 FLNLQNQQGYD
+720 
-731 FFAPIFEYLIKD
+731 E
-743 YNNNSGGKYAEYY
+743 
-756 TPLSIASIIAKL
+756 
-768 LIDEPT
+768 
-774 QSVKIYD
+774 
-781 PSAGTGTLLM
+781 
-791 ALAHQIGTD
+791 
-800 SCTLYA
+800 
-806 QDISQKSLRMLKL
+806 
-819 NLILN
+819 ILN
-824 DLTHSLKNAI
+824 
-834 EGNTLTNPYH
+834 
-844 SKECKGKMDYIV
+844 
-856 SNPPFKLDFS
+856 
-866 NEHAEISQNK
+866 
-876 NDFFLGVPNIPK
+876 
-888 NDKSKMPI
+888 
-896 YTLFFQHCLNML
+896 
-908 SNKGKGAIIVPTGFI
+908 
-923 SAKSGIENKIVRH
+923 
-936 LVDEKLVYGVVCM
+936 
-949 PSQVFANT
+949 
-957 STNVSIIFFQKTP
+957 
-970 SAKEVV
+970 
-976 LIDASKLGEEYT
+976 EEYT
-988 ENKNK
+988 LKTAIKVELRDAFKENPSLK
-993 KTRLRT
+993 
-999 SDIDLILETFNN
+999 DLQKEKEFITQTLFN
-1011 KTPKADFCAL
+1011 
-1021 VSFDEITEKNYSLN
+1021 E
-1035 PGQYFI
+1035 
-1041 IEDTSE
+1041 
-1047 KISQAEFENLMQQY
+1047 LMQNHHQGN
-1061 SSELTSLFDES
+1061 LNA
-1072 QSLQQEILETLKGVR
+1072 
-1087 FE
+1087 

>member
-1 MFASLNVL
+1 MNVL

-15 YETNP
+15 YENNP

-35 KTALTYHLTKLIR
+35 KTALTYHLTKLIK

-76 FLKRGLC
+76 FSKRGLC
-83 AHEAEN
+83 VHDAEN

-111 IIVVNIQKFKAPNEE
+111 IIVVNIQKFKAPNED
-126 KSPNEDL
+126 P
-133 SDSAPKE
+133 SDSMPKE
-140 IVSKTELQEAA
+140 IISKTELQEAT
-151 KDNHDLQRVFI
+151 KDSHDLQRVFI

-203 DKATKNTFGDYLHTY
+203 DKATKKTFGNYLHTY
-218 SYAESIKDRHTLK
+218 SCAESISDRHTLT

-279 FYIIRDLLFFRLGN
+279 FYIIRDLLNFRRVN

-306 SKQAKLANLL
+306 SAQAKLANLL

-331 KILKKLQSSL
+331 RILKKLQSSL
-341 ILHNEQEVKEKIYSF
+341 ILHDEQEVKEKIYSF

-453 RKTLEKDIKNAYD
+453 RNILEKDIKNAYD
-466 DLFNYPIDDIEGMTS
+466 DLFNYPIDDIEAMTS
-481 AIVSMSEMNELLKV
+481 AIVGISEMNELVKV
-495 SRAINT
+495 SHAINT

-510 TSNDEKIL
+510 TSSDEKIL

-531 ISSMLH
+531 ISSMLG

-573 FKESKELHF
+573 FKERKELRF
-582 KEREEISAKQKQAK
+582 KEQEEISAKQKQAK
-596 EMLEK
+596 EILEK
-601 IPDQQDKEIQK
+601 IPDKQDKEIQK
-612 FYKDFNK
+612 ISKDLSKLIQEPLTNDNFDGISHSYSIIISQLKQHKEQTTNLLNK
-619 DEKEDFFITLTDKR
+619 YNNDRAYAITHKR
-633 LPKLAYDELLS
+633 LHKRLMEKNIPDQMGIFTLLS
-644 YLFEKHFN
+644 
-652 DNDLHLKLDIIFNRI
+652 
-667 SSNNAELFNTTSTDK
+667 A
-682 TTIALFESISP
+682 
-693 YVNEESKRANFT
+693 
-705 RVLLD
+705 
-710 KLKKFNFKQA
+710 LKKALDERIFK
-720 FLNLQNQQGYD
+720 
-731 FFAPIFEYLIKD
+731 
-743 YNNNSGGKYAEYY
+743 
-756 TPLSIASIIAKL
+756 
-768 LIDEPT
+768 
-774 QSVKIYD
+774 
-781 PSAGTGTLLM
+781 
-791 ALAHQIGTD
+791 
-800 SCTLYA
+800 
-806 QDISQKSLRMLKL
+806 R
-819 NLILN
+819 
-824 DLTHSLKNAI
+824 
-834 EGNTLTNPYH
+834 
-844 SKECKGKMDYIV
+844 
-856 SNPPFKLDFS
+856 
-866 NEHAEISQNK
+866 
-876 NDFFLGVPNIPK
+876 
-888 NDKSKMPI
+888 
-896 YTLFFQHCLNML
+896 
-908 SNKGKGAIIVPTGFI
+908 
-923 SAKSGIENKIVRH
+923 
-936 LVDEKLVYGVVCM
+936 
-949 PSQVFANT
+949 
-957 STNVSIIFFQKTP
+957 
-970 SAKEVV
+970 
-976 LIDASKLGEEYT
+976 
-988 ENKNK
+988 
-993 KTRLRT
+993 
-999 SDIDLILETFNN
+999 
-1011 KTPKADFCAL
+1011 
-1021 VSFDEITEKNYSLN
+1021 
-1035 PGQYFI
+1035 
-1041 IEDTSE
+1041 
-1047 KISQAEFENLMQQY
+1047 
-1061 SSELTSLFDES
+1061 
-1072 QSLQQEILETLKGVR
+1072 QEILNEETTLKTAIKAELRDAFNKNPSLKDLQKETEFIAQTLFNELTQNHHQGNLHA
-1087 FE
+1087 

>member
-1 MFASLNVL
+1 MPYNEITMVQIPALMHLAELGYNFISQKNKPNLDTATNILIDSFTEAFERSNPTKNAKETLAEMKKRLNYDDLGKSFYEYLLKSEHQIIDFDNPNNNLYEMMTELPYKSFRPDITLFINGLPLVDIEVKQPFAEKGIKEERDRHIKRYENPENKVFYNLAQIWLFSDDLPYDKNNPDQGVFYSASYSPIFQRFVEANKLDITPPPPENEQSHQNHQNDQSHQNHRSLEEIQKRILKEFNLKDADTLESSKDTPTNSLLTSFCSQKRLCFILKYGINFLKEKSEFKKHIWRYAQMFASLNVL

-15 YETNP
+15 YENNP

-48 DFFSPLN
+48 DFFSQSNLN

-83 AHEAEN
+83 VHEAEN
-89 KEDLSQKLKSS
+89 KEDLSQKLKNS
-100 SVFEN
+100 SVFEG

-126 KSPNEDL
+126 KAPNEDP
-133 SDSAPKE
+133 SSAPKE
-140 IVSKTELQEAA
+140 IISKTELQEAT
-151 KDNHDLQRVFI
+151 KDSHDLQRVFI

-203 DKATKNTFGDYLHTY
+203 DKATKKTFGNYLHTY
-218 SYAESIKDRHTLK
+218 SYAESIKDRHTLT
-231 LQLEIIEKSYKEK
+231 LQLETIEKSYKEK
-244 LQAIYR
+244 LQKIYR

-263 KKETIFNHER
+263 KKEFIFNHER

-279 FYIIRDLLFFRLGN
+279 FYIIRDLLKFRRVN

-301 VVCFS
+301 VICFS
-306 SKQAKLANLL
+306 STQARLANLL

-341 ILHNEQEVKEKIYSF
+341 ILHDEQEVKEKIHSF

-453 RKTLEKDIKNAYD
+453 RKVLEKDIKNAYD
-466 DLFNYPIDDIEGMTS
+466 DLFNYPIDDIEAMTS
-481 AIVSMSEMNELLKV
+481 AIVSISKMNELLKV
-495 SRAINT
+495 SHAINT

-518 SLKEKMDIEKISK
+518 SLKEKMDIEKINK

-537 KKAKQLHALKNINEP
+537 KKAKHLHALKNINEP
-552 KNPNDLIVLED
+552 KNPNDLIILED

-573 FKESKELHF
+573 FKERKELRF
-582 KEREEISAKQKQAK
+582 KEQEEITNKQKQAK
-596 EMLEK
+596 EILEK

-612 FYKDFNK
+612 FYKDFSKLLQTPATSQNFEEISHSYDAIISQLKQHEEQTTHLLNK
-619 DEKEDFFITLTDKR
+619 YNNDRAYVITHKR
-633 LPKLAYDELLS
+633 LHDRLMEENISKGIFTLLS
-644 YLFEKHFN
+644 
-652 DNDLHLKLDIIFNRI
+652 
-667 SSNNAELFNTTSTDK
+667 A
-682 TTIALFESISP
+682 
-693 YVNEESKRANFT
+693 
-705 RVLLD
+705 
-710 KLKKFNFKQA
+710 LKKALDERIFK
-720 FLNLQNQQGYD
+720 
-731 FFAPIFEYLIKD
+731 
-743 YNNNSGGKYAEYY
+743 
-756 TPLSIASIIAKL
+756 
-768 LIDEPT
+768 
-774 QSVKIYD
+774 
-781 PSAGTGTLLM
+781 
-791 ALAHQIGTD
+791 
-800 SCTLYA
+800 
-806 QDISQKSLRMLKL
+806 R
-819 NLILN
+819 
-824 DLTHSLKNAI
+824 
-834 EGNTLTNPYH
+834 
-844 SKECKGKMDYIV
+844 
-856 SNPPFKLDFS
+856 
-866 NEHAEISQNK
+866 
-876 NDFFLGVPNIPK
+876 
-888 NDKSKMPI
+888 
-896 YTLFFQHCLNML
+896 
-908 SNKGKGAIIVPTGFI
+908 
-923 SAKSGIENKIVRH
+923 
-936 LVDEKLVYGVVCM
+936 
-949 PSQVFANT
+949 
-957 STNVSIIFFQKTP
+957 
-970 SAKEVV
+970 
-976 LIDASKLGEEYT
+976 
-988 ENKNK
+988 
-993 KTRLRT
+993 
-999 SDIDLILETFNN
+999 
-1011 KTPKADFCAL
+1011 
-1021 VSFDEITEKNYSLN
+1021 
-1035 PGQYFI
+1035 
-1041 IEDTSE
+1041 
-1047 KISQAEFENLMQQY
+1047 
-1061 SSELTSLFDES
+1061 
-1072 QSLQQEILETLKGVR
+1072 QEILNEETTLKTAIKVELRDAFKEYPSLKDLEKEKEFITQTLFNELTQNHHQGNLNA
-1087 FE
+1087 

>member
-15 YETNP
+15 YGTNP
-20 KDPLKGIIWHTQGSG
+20 NLKDPLKGIIWHTQGSG

-83 AHEAEN
+83 VHEAEN
-89 KEDLSQKLKSS
+89 KEDLSQKLKNS

-126 KSPNEDL
+126 KAPNEDP
-133 SDSAPKE
+133 SSAPKE
-140 IVSKTELQEAA
+140 IISKTELQEAT

-203 DKATKNTFGDYLHTY
+203 DKATKNTFGNYLHTY
-218 SYAESIKDRHTLK
+218 SYTESIKDRHTLK

-244 LQAIYR
+244 LQKIYR

-279 FYIIRDLLFFRLGN
+279 FYIIRDLLNFRRVN
-293 NDENLKAM
+293 NDEHLKAM

-306 SKQAKLANLL
+306 SVQAKLANLF
-316 FNEVQEKV
+316 FNEIQEKV

-341 ILHNEQEVKEKIYSF
+341 ILHDEQEVKEKIYSF

-369 LLTGFDLPSL
+369 LLTGFDLPNL

-432 LNQFNQSDSNIK
+432 LNQFNQSGANSDSNIK
-444 DNLKDMFAD
+444 DIFAD
-453 RKTLEKDIKNAYD
+453 REVLEKDIKNAYD
-466 DLFNYPIDDIEGMTS
+466 DLFNYPIDDVEAMTS
-481 AIVSMSEMNELLKV
+481 AIVNISKMSELLKV

-510 TSNDEKIL
+510 TSNDLKIL
-518 SLKEKMDIEKISK
+518 SLKEKMDIEKIHK

-552 KNPNDLIVLED
+552 KNPNDLIILED

-582 KEREEISAKQKQAK
+582 KEKEEISAKQKQAK

-601 IPDQQDKEIQK
+601 IPDKQDKEIQK
-612 FYKDFNK
+612 IYKELSKLLQEPLTNDNFDGISHSYSVIISQLKQHKEQTTNLLNK
-619 DEKEDFFITLTDKR
+619 
-633 LPKLAYDELLS
+633 Y
-644 YLFEKHFN
+644 
-652 DNDLHLKLDIIFNRI
+652 DNDLSYVITHKRLHDRFMEENISKGIFTLLSTLKKALDERI
-667 SSNNAELFNTTSTDK
+667 SKRQEIL
-682 TTIALFESISP
+682 
-693 YVNEESKRANFT
+693 NEET
-705 RVLLD
+705 
-710 KLKKFNFKQA
+710 
-720 FLNLQNQQGYD
+720 
-731 FFAPIFEYLIKD
+731 
-743 YNNNSGGKYAEYY
+743 
-756 TPLSIASIIAKL
+756 T
-768 LIDEPT
+768 
-774 QSVKIYD
+774 
-781 PSAGTGTLLM
+781 
-791 ALAHQIGTD
+791 
-800 SCTLYA
+800 
-806 QDISQKSLRMLKL
+806 
-819 NLILN
+819 
-824 DLTHSLKNAI
+824 LKNAI
-834 EGNTLTNPYH
+834 KAELRDAF
-844 SKECKGKMDYIV
+844 KEYPSLKDLEKEKEFIT
-856 SNPPFKLDFS
+856 
-866 NEHAEISQNK
+866 Q
-876 NDFFLGVPNIPK
+876 
-888 NDKSKMPI
+888 
-896 YTLFFQHCLNML
+896 TLFNELPQHYNQGN
-908 SNKGKGAIIVPTGFI
+908 SHA
-923 SAKSGIENKIVRH
+923 
-936 LVDEKLVYGVVCM
+936 
-949 PSQVFANT
+949 
-957 STNVSIIFFQKTP
+957 
-970 SAKEVV
+970 
-976 LIDASKLGEEYT
+976 
-988 ENKNK
+988 
-993 KTRLRT
+993 
-999 SDIDLILETFNN
+999 
-1011 KTPKADFCAL
+1011 
-1021 VSFDEITEKNYSLN
+1021 
-1035 PGQYFI
+1035 
-1041 IEDTSE
+1041 
-1047 KISQAEFENLMQQY
+1047 
-1061 SSELTSLFDES
+1061 
-1072 QSLQQEILETLKGVR
+1072 
-1087 FE
+1087 

>member
-48 DFFSPLN
+48 DFFSRSNLN

-83 AHEAEN
+83 VHEAEN
-89 KEDLSQKLKSS
+89 KEDLSQKLKNS
-100 SVFEN
+100 SVFEG

-126 KSPNEDL
+126 KAPNEDL

-140 IVSKTELQEAA
+140 IVSKTELQEAT

-175 FYANLIECDKTAI
+175 FYANLIECDKTAV

-203 DKATKNTFGDYLHTY
+203 DKATKNTFGNYLHTY

-279 FYIIRDLLFFRLGN
+279 SYIIRDLLNFRRVN

-306 SKQAKLANLL
+306 SAQAKLANLL

-331 KILKKLQSSL
+331 RILKKLQSSL
-341 ILHNEQEVKEKIYSF
+341 ILHDEQEVKEKIYSF

-369 LLTGFDLPSL
+369 LLTGFDLPNL

-392 LLQALARVNRSYNNM
+392 LLQALARVNRPYNNM

-432 LNQFNQSDSNIK
+432 LNQFNQSGANSDSNIQ

-453 RKTLEKDIKNAYD
+453 RNILEKDIKNAYD
-466 DLFNYPIDDIEGMTS
+466 DLFNYPIDDIEVMTS
-481 AIVSMSEMNELLKV
+481 AIVGISGMNELLKV
-495 SRAINT
+495 SHAINT

-518 SLKEKMDIEKISK
+518 SLKEKMDIEKINK

-552 KNPNDLIVLED
+552 KNPNDLMILED

-573 FKESKELHF
+573 FKERKELRF
-582 KEREEISAKQKQAK
+582 KEKEEISAKYKQAK
-596 EMLEK
+596 EILEK
-601 IPDQQDKEIQK
+601 IPDKQDKEIQK
-612 FYKDFNK
+612 ISKDLSKLIQEPLTNHNFDGISHSYSIIISQLQQYKEQTTNLLNK
-619 DEKEDFFITLTDKR
+619 YNNDRAYAITHKR
-633 LPKLAYDELLS
+633 LHNRLMEENISKGIFTLLS
-644 YLFEKHFN
+644 
-652 DNDLHLKLDIIFNRI
+652 
-667 SSNNAELFNTTSTDK
+667 A
-682 TTIALFESISP
+682 
-693 YVNEESKRANFT
+693 
-705 RVLLD
+705 
-710 KLKKFNFKQA
+710 LKKALDERIFK
-720 FLNLQNQQGYD
+720 
-731 FFAPIFEYLIKD
+731 
-743 YNNNSGGKYAEYY
+743 
-756 TPLSIASIIAKL
+756 
-768 LIDEPT
+768 
-774 QSVKIYD
+774 
-781 PSAGTGTLLM
+781 
-791 ALAHQIGTD
+791 
-800 SCTLYA
+800 
-806 QDISQKSLRMLKL
+806 R
-819 NLILN
+819 
-824 DLTHSLKNAI
+824 
-834 EGNTLTNPYH
+834 
-844 SKECKGKMDYIV
+844 
-856 SNPPFKLDFS
+856 
-866 NEHAEISQNK
+866 
-876 NDFFLGVPNIPK
+876 
-888 NDKSKMPI
+888 
-896 YTLFFQHCLNML
+896 
-908 SNKGKGAIIVPTGFI
+908 
-923 SAKSGIENKIVRH
+923 
-936 LVDEKLVYGVVCM
+936 
-949 PSQVFANT
+949 
-957 STNVSIIFFQKTP
+957 
-970 SAKEVV
+970 
-976 LIDASKLGEEYT
+976 
-988 ENKNK
+988 
-993 KTRLRT
+993 
-999 SDIDLILETFNN
+999 
-1011 KTPKADFCAL
+1011 
-1021 VSFDEITEKNYSLN
+1021 
-1035 PGQYFI
+1035 
-1041 IEDTSE
+1041 
-1047 KISQAEFENLMQQY
+1047 
-1061 SSELTSLFDES
+1061 
-1072 QSLQQEILETLKGVR
+1072 QEILNEEDTLKTAIKAELRDAFKEDPSLKDLQKETEFIVQTLFNELTQNHHQGNLNA
-1087 FE
+1087 

>member
-1 MFASLNVL
+1 MPYNEITRVQVPALMHLAKLGYDFIPTNSKENKPNLDTDTNILIDSFTEAFECLNPTKNAQETLAEMKKRLNYDDLGKSFYEYLLKSEHQIIDFDNPNNNLYEMMTELPYKSFRPDITLFINGLPLVNIEVKQPFAGQGIKEERDRHIERYENPENKIFYNLVQIWLFSDNLPYDKNNPDQGVFYSASYSPIFQRFVEANKLDITPPPPENEQNHQNHQNHRSLEEIQKRVLKEFNLKDTDTLESSKDAPTNPLLTSFCSHKRLCFILKYGISFLKEKSEFKKHVWRYAQMFASLNVL

-76 FLKRGLC
+76 FSKRGLC
-83 AHEAEN
+83 VHEAEN
-89 KEDLSQKLKSS
+89 KEDLIQKLKNS
-100 SVFEN
+100 SVFEG

-126 KSPNEDL
+126 KAPNEDP
-133 SDSAPKE
+133 SSAPKE
-140 IVSKTELQEAA
+140 IISKTELQEAT

-203 DKATKNTFGDYLHTY
+203 DKATKNTFGNYLHTY

-244 LQAIYR
+244 LQKIYR

-279 FYIIRDLLFFRLGN
+279 FYIIRDLLNFRRAN

-306 SKQAKLANLL
+306 SAQAKLANLF

-341 ILHNEQEVKEKIYSF
+341 ILHDEQEVKEKIHSF

-432 LNQFNQSDSNIK
+432 LNQFNQSGANSDSNIK
-444 DNLKDMFAD
+444 DIFAD
-453 RKTLEKDIKNAYD
+453 RKILEEDIKNAYD

-481 AIVSMSEMNELLKV
+481 AIVNISKMNELLKV

-518 SLKEKMDIEKISK
+518 SLKEKIDIEKISK

-552 KNPNDLIVLED
+552 KNPNDLMILED

-573 FKESKELHF
+573 FKESKELRF
-582 KEREEISAKQKQAK
+582 KEKEEISAKYKQAK

-601 IPDQQDKEIQK
+601 IPDKQDKEIQK
-612 FYKDFNK
+612 FYKDFSKLLQTPATSQNFDGISHSYSVIISQLK
-619 DEKEDFFITLTDKR
+619 QHKEQTTNLLSKYNNDLSYAITHKR
-633 LPKLAYDELLS
+633 LHDRLMEENISKGIFTLLS
-644 YLFEKHFN
+644 A
-652 DNDLHLKLDIIFNRI
+652 LKKALDERI
-667 SSNNAELFNTTSTDK
+667 SKRQEIL
-682 TTIALFESISP
+682 
-693 YVNEESKRANFT
+693 NEEDT
-705 RVLLD
+705 
-710 KLKKFNFKQA
+710 
-720 FLNLQNQQGYD
+720 
-731 FFAPIFEYLIKD
+731 
-743 YNNNSGGKYAEYY
+743 
-756 TPLSIASIIAKL
+756 
-768 LIDEPT
+768 
-774 QSVKIYD
+774 
-781 PSAGTGTLLM
+781 
-791 ALAHQIGTD
+791 
-800 SCTLYA
+800 
-806 QDISQKSLRMLKL
+806 
-819 NLILN
+819 
-824 DLTHSLKNAI
+824 LKNAI
-834 EGNTLTNPYH
+834 
-844 SKECKGKMDYIV
+844 K
-856 SNPPFKLDFS
+856 
-866 NEHAEISQNK
+866 AELRDAFNK
-876 NDFFLGVPNIPK
+876 NPSLKDLEKEKEFITQ
-888 NDKSKMPI
+888 
-896 YTLFFQHCLNML
+896 TLFN
-908 SNKGKGAIIVPTGFI
+908 
-923 SAKSGIENKIVRH
+923 
-936 LVDEKLVYGVVCM
+936 
-949 PSQVFANT
+949 
-957 STNVSIIFFQKTP
+957 
-970 SAKEVV
+970 
-976 LIDASKLGEEYT
+976 
-988 ENKNK
+988 
-993 KTRLRT
+993 
-999 SDIDLILETFNN
+999 
-1011 KTPKADFCAL
+1011 
-1021 VSFDEITEKNYSLN
+1021 
-1035 PGQYFI
+1035 
-1041 IEDTSE
+1041 
-1047 KISQAEFENLMQQY
+1047 
-1061 SSELTSLFDES
+1061 ELTQNHHQGNLNA
-1072 QSLQQEILETLKGVR
+1072 Q
-1087 FE
+1087 

>member
-83 AHEAEN
+83 VHEAEN
-89 KEDLSQKLKSS
+89 KEDLSQKLKNS
-100 SVFEN
+100 SVFEG

-126 KSPNEDL
+126 KAPNEDP

-140 IVSKTELQEAA
+140 IVSKTELQEAT

-203 DKATKNTFGDYLHTY
+203 DKATKNTFGNYLHTY
-218 SYAESIKDRHTLK
+218 SYTESIKDRHTLK
-231 LQLEIIEKSYKEK
+231 LQLESIETSYKEK
-244 LQAIYR
+244 LQEIYR

-279 FYIIRDLLFFRLGN
+279 YYIIRDLLNFRRVN

-306 SKQAKLANLL
+306 SAQAKLANLF

-331 KILKKLQSSL
+331 RVLNKLQSSL
-341 ILHNEQEVKEKIYSF
+341 ILHDEQEVKEKIYSF
-356 KHEDTDIV
+356 KHRDTDIV

-392 LLQALARVNRSYNNM
+392 LLQALARVNRPYNNM

-432 LNQFNQSDSNIK
+432 LNQFNQGDFNIK

-453 RKTLEKDIKNAYD
+453 RNILEKDIKNAYD
-466 DLFNYPIDDIEGMTS
+466 DLFNYPIDDVEDMTN
-481 AIVSMSEMNELLKV
+481 AIVGISAMNELLKV

-501 LKERYNLIR
+501 LKINYNLIR
-510 TSNDEKIL
+510 ASNDKKIL
-518 SLKEKMDIEKISK
+518 SLKEKIDIEKINK

-537 KKAKQLHALKNINEP
+537 QKAKHLHALKNINEP

-573 FKESKELHF
+573 FKESKELRF
-582 KEREEISAKQKQAK
+582 KEREEISAKYKQAK

-601 IPDQQDKEIQK
+601 IPDKQDKEIQK
-612 FYKDFNK
+612 IYKDFSKLLQTTATSQNFEEISHSYSAIISQLKQHK
-619 DEKEDFFITLTDKR
+619 DQTTNLLSKYNNDRAYVITHKR
-633 LPKLAYDELLS
+633 LHDRLMEENISKGIFTLLS
-644 YLFEKHFN
+644 A
-652 DNDLHLKLDIIFNRI
+652 LKKALDERI
-667 SSNNAELFNTTSTDK
+667 S
-682 TTIALFESISP
+682 
-693 YVNEESKRANFT
+693 KR
-705 RVLLD
+705 
-710 KLKKFNFKQA
+710 
-720 FLNLQNQQGYD
+720 
-731 FFAPIFEYLIKD
+731 
-743 YNNNSGGKYAEYY
+743 
-756 TPLSIASIIAKL
+756 
-768 LIDEPT
+768 
-774 QSVKIYD
+774 
-781 PSAGTGTLLM
+781 
-791 ALAHQIGTD
+791 
-800 SCTLYA
+800 
-806 QDISQKSLRMLKL
+806 
-819 NLILN
+819 
-824 DLTHSLKNAI
+824 
-834 EGNTLTNPYH
+834 
-844 SKECKGKMDYIV
+844 
-856 SNPPFKLDFS
+856 
-866 NEHAEISQNK
+866 
-876 NDFFLGVPNIPK
+876 
-888 NDKSKMPI
+888 
-896 YTLFFQHCLNML
+896 
-908 SNKGKGAIIVPTGFI
+908 
-923 SAKSGIENKIVRH
+923 
-936 LVDEKLVYGVVCM
+936 
-949 PSQVFANT
+949 
-957 STNVSIIFFQKTP
+957 
-970 SAKEVV
+970 
-976 LIDASKLGEEYT
+976 
-988 ENKNK
+988 
-993 KTRLRT
+993 
-999 SDIDLILETFNN
+999 
-1011 KTPKADFCAL
+1011 
-1021 VSFDEITEKNYSLN
+1021 
-1035 PGQYFI
+1035 
-1041 IEDTSE
+1041 
-1047 KISQAEFENLMQQY
+1047 
-1061 SSELTSLFDES
+1061 
-1072 QSLQQEILETLKGVR
+1072 QEILNEEATLKTAIKVELRDAFKENPSLKDLQKEKEFITQTLFNELTQNHHQGNLNAQ
-1087 FE
+1087 

>member
-1 MFASLNVL
+1 MPYNEITRVQVPALMHLAKLGYNFISQKNKPNLDTATNILTDSFTQSFERLNPNPNKNAKDVLAEIKKRLNYDDLGKSLYEYLLKSEHQIIDFDNPNNNLYEMMAELTYKSLRTDITLFINGLPLVNIEVKQPYAKKGIKEEKVRHIQRYKNPENKVFYNLVQIWLFSDNLPYDEKNPDQGVFYSASYSPIFQRFVEANKLDITPPPPENDQSHQNHQNHRSLEEIQKRILKEFNLKDTDTLESSKDATTNPFLTSFCSHKRLCFILKYGISFLQEKSEFKKHVWRYVQMFASLNVL

-48 DFFSPLN
+48 DFFSRSNLN

-76 FLKRGLC
+76 FSKRGLC
-83 AHEAEN
+83 VHEAEN
-89 KEDLSQKLKSS
+89 KEDLSQKLKNSR
-100 SVFEN
+100 VFEG

-126 KSPNEDL
+126 KAPNEDP
-133 SDSAPKE
+133 SSAPKE

-151 KDNHDLQRVFI
+151 KDSHDLQRVFI

-175 FYANLIECDKTAI
+175 FYANLIECDKTAV

-203 DKATKNTFGDYLHTY
+203 DKATKKTFGTYLHTY

-244 LQAIYR
+244 LQEIYR

-279 FYIIRDLLFFRLGN
+279 SYIIRDLLDFRRVN

-306 SKQAKLANLL
+306 SAQAKLANLL

-331 KILKKLQSSL
+331 RILKKLQSSL
-341 ILHNEQEVKEKIYSF
+341 ILHDEQEVKEKIYSF
-356 KHEDTDIV
+356 KHENTDIV

-392 LLQALARVNRSYNNM
+392 LLQALARVNRSYKNM

-432 LNQFNQSDSNIK
+432 LNQFNQGDSNIK

-453 RKTLEKDIKNAYD
+453 RNILEKDIKNAYD
-466 DLFNYPIDDIEGMTS
+466 DLFDYPIDDIEDMTS
-481 AIVSMSEMNELLKV
+481 AIIGISGMNELLKV
-495 SRAINT
+495 SHAINT
-501 LKERYNLIR
+501 LKINYNLIR
-510 TSNDEKIL
+510 TSSDEKIL
-518 SLKEKMDIEKISK
+518 SLKEKIDIEKISK
-531 ISSMLH
+531 ISSMLG

-573 FKESKELHF
+573 FKERKELRF
-582 KEREEISAKQKQAK
+582 KEKEEISAKYKQAK

-601 IPDQQDKEIQK
+601 IPDKQDKEVQKISKELSKLIQEPLTNDNFDGISHSYSVIISQLK
-612 FYKDFNK
+612 QHKEQTTNLLNK
-619 DEKEDFFITLTDKR
+619 YNNDRAYVITHKR
-633 LPKLAYDELLS
+633 LHNRLMEENISKGIFTLLS
-644 YLFEKHFN
+644 
-652 DNDLHLKLDIIFNRI
+652 
-667 SSNNAELFNTTSTDK
+667 A
-682 TTIALFESISP
+682 
-693 YVNEESKRANFT
+693 
-705 RVLLD
+705 
-710 KLKKFNFKQA
+710 LKKALDERIFK
-720 FLNLQNQQGYD
+720 
-731 FFAPIFEYLIKD
+731 
-743 YNNNSGGKYAEYY
+743 
-756 TPLSIASIIAKL
+756 
-768 LIDEPT
+768 
-774 QSVKIYD
+774 
-781 PSAGTGTLLM
+781 
-791 ALAHQIGTD
+791 
-800 SCTLYA
+800 
-806 QDISQKSLRMLKL
+806 R
-819 NLILN
+819 
-824 DLTHSLKNAI
+824 
-834 EGNTLTNPYH
+834 
-844 SKECKGKMDYIV
+844 
-856 SNPPFKLDFS
+856 
-866 NEHAEISQNK
+866 
-876 NDFFLGVPNIPK
+876 
-888 NDKSKMPI
+888 
-896 YTLFFQHCLNML
+896 
-908 SNKGKGAIIVPTGFI
+908 
-923 SAKSGIENKIVRH
+923 
-936 LVDEKLVYGVVCM
+936 
-949 PSQVFANT
+949 
-957 STNVSIIFFQKTP
+957 
-970 SAKEVV
+970 
-976 LIDASKLGEEYT
+976 
-988 ENKNK
+988 
-993 KTRLRT
+993 
-999 SDIDLILETFNN
+999 
-1011 KTPKADFCAL
+1011 
-1021 VSFDEITEKNYSLN
+1021 
-1035 PGQYFI
+1035 
-1041 IEDTSE
+1041 
-1047 KISQAEFENLMQQY
+1047 
-1061 SSELTSLFDES
+1061 
-1072 QSLQQEILETLKGVR
+1072 QEILNEETTLKTAIKVELRDAFKEYPSLKDLQKETEFIVQTLFNELPKNYNQGNLNA
-1087 FE
+1087 

>member
-1 MFASLNVL
+1 TPPPPENEQNYQNHRSLEEIQKRILKEFNLKDTDTLESPKDATTNPFLTSFCSHKRLCFILKYGISFLEEKSEFKKHLWRYAQMFASLNVL

-76 FLKRGLC
+76 FSKRGLC
-83 AHEAEN
+83 VHEAEN
-89 KEDLSQKLKSS
+89 KEDLSQKLKNSN
-100 SVFEN
+100 VFEG

-111 IIVVNIQKFKAPNEE
+111 IIVVNIQKFKSPNEE
-126 KSPNEDL
+126 KAPNEDP
-133 SDSAPKE
+133 SSAPKE
-140 IVSKTELQEAA
+140 IISKTELQEAT

-175 FYANLIECDKTAI
+175 FYANLIECDKTAV

-203 DKATKNTFGDYLHTY
+203 DKATKKTFGNYLHTY

-279 FYIIRDLLFFRLGN
+279 YYIIRDLLDFRRVN

-301 VVCFS
+301 VICFS
-306 SKQAKLANLL
+306 SAQAKLANLF

-331 KILKKLQSSL
+331 RILKKLQSSL
-341 ILHNEQEVKEKIYSF
+341 ILHDEQEVKEKIYSF

-432 LNQFNQSDSNIK
+432 LNQFNQSDFNIK

-453 RKTLEKDIKNAYD
+453 HETLEKDIKNAYD
-466 DLFNYPIDDIEGMTS
+466 DLFNYPIDDVEDMTS
-481 AIVSMSEMNELLKV
+481 AIVSISEMNELLKV
-495 SRAINT
+495 SQAINT

-510 TSNDEKIL
+510 ASSDEKIL

-531 ISSMLH
+531 ISSMLS

-552 KNPNDLIVLED
+552 KNPNDLIILED

-573 FKESKELHF
+573 FKESKELRF
-582 KEREEISAKQKQAK
+582 KEKEEISAKYKQAK

-601 IPDQQDKEIQK
+601 IPDKQDKEIQK
-612 FYKDFNK
+612 ISKELSKLIQEPLTNHNFDGISHSYSVIISQLKQHKEQTTNLLNK
-619 DEKEDFFITLTDKR
+619 YNNDRAYVITHKHLHNR
-633 LPKLAYDELLS
+633 LMEENISKGIFTLL
-644 YLFEKHFN
+644 
-652 DNDLHLKLDIIFNRI
+652 
-667 SSNNAELFNTTSTDK
+667 NA
-682 TTIALFESISP
+682 
-693 YVNEESKRANFT
+693 
-705 RVLLD
+705 
-710 KLKKFNFKQA
+710 LKKALDARIFK
-720 FLNLQNQQGYD
+720 
-731 FFAPIFEYLIKD
+731 
-743 YNNNSGGKYAEYY
+743 
-756 TPLSIASIIAKL
+756 
-768 LIDEPT
+768 
-774 QSVKIYD
+774 
-781 PSAGTGTLLM
+781 
-791 ALAHQIGTD
+791 
-800 SCTLYA
+800 
-806 QDISQKSLRMLKL
+806 R
-819 NLILN
+819 
-824 DLTHSLKNAI
+824 
-834 EGNTLTNPYH
+834 
-844 SKECKGKMDYIV
+844 
-856 SNPPFKLDFS
+856 
-866 NEHAEISQNK
+866 
-876 NDFFLGVPNIPK
+876 
-888 NDKSKMPI
+888 
-896 YTLFFQHCLNML
+896 
-908 SNKGKGAIIVPTGFI
+908 
-923 SAKSGIENKIVRH
+923 
-936 LVDEKLVYGVVCM
+936 
-949 PSQVFANT
+949 
-957 STNVSIIFFQKTP
+957 
-970 SAKEVV
+970 
-976 LIDASKLGEEYT
+976 
-988 ENKNK
+988 
-993 KTRLRT
+993 
-999 SDIDLILETFNN
+999 
-1011 KTPKADFCAL
+1011 
-1021 VSFDEITEKNYSLN
+1021 
-1035 PGQYFI
+1035 
-1041 IEDTSE
+1041 
-1047 KISQAEFENLMQQY
+1047 
-1061 SSELTSLFDES
+1061 
-1072 QSLQQEILETLKGVR
+1072 QEILNEETTLKTAIKIELRDAFKENPSLKDLKKEKEFIAQTLFNELTQNHHQGNLNA
-1087 FE
+1087 